1 MVTKT
6 AMKIPGNVER
16 IIRTLNDH
24 GYEAYAVGGCV
35 RDTLLDRKPGDW
47 DITTS
52 ARPQEVKEL
61 FRRTID
67 TGIQHGTVTVMMDR
81 TGYEVTTYRIDGE
94 YEDGRHPKQVEFTSS
109 LIEDLKR
116 RDFTINA
123 MAYSHETGIVDEFGG
138 VEDLNAKTIR
148 CVGDPM
154 ERFTEDALRILRA
167 IRFSAQLD
175 FTIEE
180 QTWNA
185 IRVIAPNIAKVS
197 NERIQVE
204 LTKLLLSD
212 HPEKIRDA
220 YELGITKVILPEFD
234 AIMETTQETLHH
246 CYNVGEHTIHALMNI
261 PADKVLRL
269 TMLFHDTG
277 KPARKTVDPDGTA
290 HFKGH
295 AYVSE
300 ELTRSIMHRLKF
312 DNDTLRK
319 VSKLVLY
326 HDDRMPA
333 TMKHVRRAMN
343 RISAELFPYYMKV
356 RMADTLAQSD
366 YQRDKKLENLA
377 GIEKCYQEILEKKQ
391 CVSLKELKV
400 NGQDLIAAGIEKGP
414 KIGQTLQT
422 LLQEVIEEPE
432 KNTREYLLAR
442 IKELE

>member
-197 NERIQVE
+197 KERIQVE

-212 HPEKIRDA
+212 HPEKIREVYETGISPYISENFDSLNWKMAEIPTTLPKEKYVRWAGFLRCANA
-220 YELGITKVILPEFD
+220 YD
-234 AIMETTQETLHH
+234 
-246 CYNVGEHTIHALMNI
+246 
-261 PADKVLRL
+261 
-269 TMLFHDTG
+269 
-277 KPARKTVDPDGTA
+277 
-290 HFKGH
+290 
-295 AYVSE
+295 
-300 ELTRSIMHRLKF
+300 
-312 DNDTLRK
+312 
-319 VSKLVLY
+319 
-326 HDDRMPA
+326 
-333 TMKHVRRAMN
+333 
-343 RISAELFPYYMKV
+343 
-356 RMADTLAQSD
+356 
-366 YQRDKKLENLA
+366 
-377 GIEKCYQEILEKKQ
+377 
-391 CVSLKELKV
+391 V
-400 NGQDLIAAGIEKGP
+400 NG
-414 KIGQTLQT
+414 TLMPQP
-422 LLQEVIEEPE
+422 IP
-432 KNTREYLLAR
+432 
-442 IKELE
+442 

>member
-197 NERIQVE
+197 KERIQVE

-212 HPEKIRDA
+212 HPEKIREVYETGISPYISENFDSLNWKMAEIPTTLPKEKYVRWAGFLRCANA
-220 YELGITKVILPEFD
+220 YDVNGTLMPQPIPSVTEVPESASRAVKILLD
-234 AIMETTQETLHH
+234 
-246 CYNVGEHTIHALMNI
+246 
-261 PADKVLRL
+261 
-269 TMLFHDTG
+269 
-277 KPARKTVDPDGTA
+277 
-290 HFKGH
+290 
-295 AYVSE
+295 
-300 ELTRSIMHRLKF
+300 LKL
-312 DNDTLRK
+312 DNDTIGRVKTL
-319 VSKLVLY
+319 VSWSGVEL
-326 HDDRMPA
+326 PETPEA
-333 TMKHVRRAMN
+333 VRRAMS
-343 RISAELFPYYMKV
+343 RMEAEVWDALMELNEYSEKIHALTEEI
-356 RMADTLAQSD
+356 RTAGDCLDLKHLAV
-366 YQRDKKLENLA
+366 K
-377 GIEKCYQEILEKKQ
+377 
-391 CVSLKELKV
+391 
-400 NGQDLIAAGIEKGP
+400 GQDLIKAGVQPGKALGATLNQMLDDVLSHPDHNEK
-414 KIGQTLQT
+414 
-422 LLQEVIEEPE
+422 
-432 KNTREYLLAR
+432 EYLLEHFIR
-442 IKELE
+442 

>member
-197 NERIQVE
+197 KERIQVE

-212 HPEKIRDA
+212 HPEKIREVYETGISPYISENFDSLNWKMAEIPTTLPKEKYVRWAGFLRCANA
-220 YELGITKVILPEFD
+220 YDVNGTLMPQPIPSVTEVPESASRAVKILRD
-234 AIMETTQETLHH
+234 
-246 CYNVGEHTIHALMNI
+246 
-261 PADKVLRL
+261 
-269 TMLFHDTG
+269 
-277 KPARKTVDPDGTA
+277 
-290 HFKGH
+290 
-295 AYVSE
+295 
-300 ELTRSIMHRLKF
+300 LKL
-312 DNDTLRK
+312 DNDTIGCVKTL
-319 VSKLVLY
+319 VSWSGVEL
-326 HDDRMPA
+326 PETPEA
-333 TMKHVRRAMN
+333 VRRAMS
-343 RISAELFPYYMKV
+343 RMEAEVWDALMELNEYSEKIHALTEEI
-356 RMADTLAQSD
+356 RTAGDCLDLKHLAV
-366 YQRDKKLENLA
+366 K
-377 GIEKCYQEILEKKQ
+377 
-391 CVSLKELKV
+391 
-400 NGQDLIAAGIEKGP
+400 GQDLIKAGVQPGKALGATLNQMLDDVLSHPDHNEKG
-414 KIGQTLQT
+414 
-422 LLQEVIEEPE
+422 
-432 KNTREYLLAR
+432 YLLEHFIR
-442 IKELE
+442 

>member
-109 LIEDLKR
+109 LIEDLKS

-154 ERFTEDALRILRA
+154 ERFTEDALRILRV
-167 IRFSAQLD
+167 IRSSAQTCC
-175 FTIEE
+175 TIEE
-180 QTWNA
+180 HTWTA
-185 IRVIAPNIAKVS
+185 IRKIAP
-197 NERIQVE
+197 
-204 LTKLLLSD
+204 
-212 HPEKIRDA
+212 
-220 YELGITKVILPEFD
+220 
-234 AIMETTQETLHH
+234 
-246 CYNVGEHTIHALMNI
+246 
-261 PADKVLRL
+261 
-269 TMLFHDTG
+269 
-277 KPARKTVDPDGTA
+277 
-290 HFKGH
+290 
-295 AYVSE
+295 
-300 ELTRSIMHRLKF
+300 
-312 DNDTLRK
+312 
-319 VSKLVLY
+319 
-326 HDDRMPA
+326 
-333 TMKHVRRAMN
+333 
-343 RISAELFPYYMKV
+343 
-356 RMADTLAQSD
+356 
-366 YQRDKKLENLA
+366 
-377 GIEKCYQEILEKKQ
+377 
-391 CVSLKELKV
+391 
-400 NGQDLIAAGIEKGP
+400 
-414 KIGQTLQT
+414 
-422 LLQEVIEEPE
+422 
-432 KNTREYLLAR
+432 
-442 IKELE
+442 

>member
-212 HPEKIRDA
+212 HPEKIREVYETGISPYISENFDSLNWKMAEIPTTLPKEKYVRWAGFLRCANA
-220 YELGITKVILPEFD
+220 YDVNGTLMPQPIPSVTEVPESASRAVKILRD
-234 AIMETTQETLHH
+234 
-246 CYNVGEHTIHALMNI
+246 
-261 PADKVLRL
+261 
-269 TMLFHDTG
+269 
-277 KPARKTVDPDGTA
+277 
-290 HFKGH
+290 
-295 AYVSE
+295 
-300 ELTRSIMHRLKF
+300 LKL
-312 DNDTLRK
+312 DNDTIGRVKTL
-319 VSKLVLY
+319 VSWSGVEL
-326 HDDRMPA
+326 PETPEA
-333 TMKHVRRAMN
+333 VRRAMS
-343 RISAELFPYYMKV
+343 RMEAEVWDALMELNEYSEKIHALTEEI
-356 RMADTLAQSD
+356 RTAGDCLDLKHLAV
-366 YQRDKKLENLA
+366 K
-377 GIEKCYQEILEKKQ
+377 
-391 CVSLKELKV
+391 
-400 NGQDLIAAGIEKGP
+400 GQDLIKAGVQPGKALGATLNQMLDDVLSHPDHNEK
-414 KIGQTLQT
+414 
-422 LLQEVIEEPE
+422 
-432 KNTREYLLAR
+432 EYLLEHFIR
-442 IKELE
+442 

>member
-197 NERIQVE
+197 KERIQVE

-212 HPEKIRDA
+212 HPEKIREVYETGISPYISENFDSLNWKMAEIPTTLPKEKYVRWAGFLRCANA
-220 YELGITKVILPEFD
+220 YDVNGTLMPQPIPSVTEVPESASRAVKILRD
-234 AIMETTQETLHH
+234 
-246 CYNVGEHTIHALMNI
+246 
-261 PADKVLRL
+261 
-269 TMLFHDTG
+269 
-277 KPARKTVDPDGTA
+277 
-290 HFKGH
+290 
-295 AYVSE
+295 
-300 ELTRSIMHRLKF
+300 LKL
-312 DNDTLRK
+312 DNDTIGRVKTL
-319 VSKLVLY
+319 VSWSGVEL
-326 HDDRMPA
+326 PETPEA
-333 TMKHVRRAMN
+333 VRRAMS
-343 RISAELFPYYMKV
+343 RMEAEVWDALMELNEYSEKIH
-356 RMADTLAQSD
+356 ALTEEICTAGDCLDLKHLAV
-366 YQRDKKLENLA
+366 K
-377 GIEKCYQEILEKKQ
+377 
-391 CVSLKELKV
+391 
-400 NGQDLIAAGIEKGP
+400 GQDLIKAGVQPGKALGATLNQMLDDVLSHPDHNEK
-414 KIGQTLQT
+414 
-422 LLQEVIEEPE
+422 
-432 KNTREYLLAR
+432 EYLLEHFIR
-442 IKELE
+442 

>member
-16 IIRTLNDH
+16 IIRTANDH

-197 NERIQVE
+197 KERIQVE

-212 HPEKIRDA
+212 HPEKIREVYETGISPYISENFDSLNWKMAEIPTTLPKEKYVRWAGFLRCANA
-220 YELGITKVILPEFD
+220 YDVNGTLMPQPIPSVTEVPESASRAVKILRD
-234 AIMETTQETLHH
+234 
-246 CYNVGEHTIHALMNI
+246 
-261 PADKVLRL
+261 
-269 TMLFHDTG
+269 
-277 KPARKTVDPDGTA
+277 
-290 HFKGH
+290 
-295 AYVSE
+295 
-300 ELTRSIMHRLKF
+300 LKL
-312 DNDTLRK
+312 DNDTIGRVKTL
-319 VSKLVLY
+319 VSWSGVEL
-326 HDDRMPA
+326 PETPEA
-333 TMKHVRRAMN
+333 VRRAMS
-343 RISAELFPYYMKV
+343 RMEAEVWDALMELNEYSEKIHV
-356 RMADTLAQSD
+356 LTEEIRTAGDCLDLKHLAV
-366 YQRDKKLENLA
+366 K
-377 GIEKCYQEILEKKQ
+377 
-391 CVSLKELKV
+391 
-400 NGQDLIAAGIEKGP
+400 GQDLIKAGVQPGKALGATLNQMLDDVLSHPDHNEK
-414 KIGQTLQT
+414 
-422 LLQEVIEEPE
+422 
-432 KNTREYLLAR
+432 EYLLEHFIR
-442 IKELE
+442 

>member
-197 NERIQVE
+197 KERIQVE

-212 HPEKIRDA
+212 HPEKIREVYETGISPYISENFDSLNWKMAEIPTTLPKEKYVRWAGFLRCANA
-220 YELGITKVILPEFD
+220 YDVNGTLMPQPIPSVTEVPESASRAVKILRD
-234 AIMETTQETLHH
+234 
-246 CYNVGEHTIHALMNI
+246 
-261 PADKVLRL
+261 
-269 TMLFHDTG
+269 
-277 KPARKTVDPDGTA
+277 
-290 HFKGH
+290 
-295 AYVSE
+295 
-300 ELTRSIMHRLKF
+300 LKL
-312 DNDTLRK
+312 DNDTIGRVKTL
-319 VSKLVLY
+319 VSWSGVEL
-326 HDDRMPA
+326 PETQEA
-333 TMKHVRRAMN
+333 VRRAMS
-343 RISAELFPYYMKV
+343 RMEAEVWDALMELNEYSEKIHALTEEI
-356 RMADTLAQSD
+356 RTAGDCLDLKHLAV
-366 YQRDKKLENLA
+366 K
-377 GIEKCYQEILEKKQ
+377 
-391 CVSLKELKV
+391 
-400 NGQDLIAAGIEKGP
+400 GQDLIKAGVQPGKALGATLNQMLDDVLSHPDHNEK
-414 KIGQTLQT
+414 
-422 LLQEVIEEPE
+422 
-432 KNTREYLLAR
+432 EYLLEYFIR
-442 IKELE
+442 

>member
-197 NERIQVE
+197 KERIQVE

-212 HPEKIRDA
+212 HPEKIREVYETGISPYISESFDSLNWKMAEIPIALPKEKYVRWAGFLRCANA
-220 YELGITKVILPEFD
+220 YDVNGTLMPQPIPSVTEVPESASRAVKILRD
-234 AIMETTQETLHH
+234 
-246 CYNVGEHTIHALMNI
+246 
-261 PADKVLRL
+261 
-269 TMLFHDTG
+269 
-277 KPARKTVDPDGTA
+277 
-290 HFKGH
+290 
-295 AYVSE
+295 
-300 ELTRSIMHRLKF
+300 LKL
-312 DNDTLRK
+312 DNDTIGRVKTL
-319 VSKLVLY
+319 VSWSGVEL
-326 HDDRMPA
+326 PETPEA
-333 TMKHVRRAMN
+333 VRRAMS
-343 RISAELFPYYMKV
+343 RMEAEVWDALMELNEYSEKIHALTEEI
-356 RMADTLAQSD
+356 RTAGDCLDLKHLAV
-366 YQRDKKLENLA
+366 K
-377 GIEKCYQEILEKKQ
+377 
-391 CVSLKELKV
+391 
-400 NGQDLIAAGIEKGP
+400 GQDLIKAGVQPGKALGATLNQMLDDVLSHPDHNEK
-414 KIGQTLQT
+414 
-422 LLQEVIEEPE
+422 
-432 KNTREYLLAR
+432 EYLLEHFIR
-442 IKELE
+442 

>member
-197 NERIQVE
+197 KERIQVE

-212 HPEKIRDA
+212 HPEKIREVYETGISPYISENFDSLNWKMAEIPTTLPKEKYVRWAGFLRCANA
-220 YELGITKVILPEFD
+220 YDVNGTLMPQPIPSVTEVPESASRAVKILRD
-234 AIMETTQETLHH
+234 
-246 CYNVGEHTIHALMNI
+246 
-261 PADKVLRL
+261 
-269 TMLFHDTG
+269 
-277 KPARKTVDPDGTA
+277 
-290 HFKGH
+290 
-295 AYVSE
+295 
-300 ELTRSIMHRLKF
+300 LKL
-312 DNDTLRK
+312 DNDTIGRVKTL
-319 VSKLVLY
+319 VSWSGVEL
-326 HDDRMPA
+326 PETQEA
-333 TMKHVRRAMN
+333 VRRAMS
-343 RISAELFPYYMKV
+343 RMEAEVWDALMELNEYSEKIHALTEEI
-356 RMADTLAQSD
+356 RTAGDCLDLKHLAV
-366 YQRDKKLENLA
+366 K
-377 GIEKCYQEILEKKQ
+377 
-391 CVSLKELKV
+391 
-400 NGQDLIAAGIEKGP
+400 GQDLIKAGVQPGKALGATLNQMLDDVLSHPDHNEK
-414 KIGQTLQT
+414 
-422 LLQEVIEEPE
+422 
-432 KNTREYLLAR
+432 EYLLEHFIR
-442 IKELE
+442 